1 MMPSGNS
8 ALMNSSI
15 WKRLYTTLII
25 FLAVILV
32 ACGLAWWGVHT
43 SNRTR
48 QVSEQLSSETV
59 RLRYFATVISD
70 SLRTMLL
77 SPRETRVQQQEKKR
91 VRDAIADMKSSIKE
105 LNEDFSQEP
114 RIVEPLKQLQSFIDL
129 TLDLHVSSTIEKIES
144 DPIGV
149 RDSFINTHA
158 AVAEQRDKLVSNV
171 IRAFDEIRR
180 EGEIRSLNWG
190 IIVVVGLL
198 VAGVIGI
205 FVIRYVSSTVT
216 IPLKQLVDVMERMR
230 NGDFTQ
236 RVALDRNDEF
246 GVLGDG
252 LNRLADDLSVLVGQV
267 QRSGVQVNI
276 TATQIAA
283 TSREQ
288 QSTTTEIAATTAEIG
303 ATSKQIS
310 ATSRELDKTM
320 NEVVEVAHETA
331 DLAGS
336 GQTGI
341 ARMESTMR
349 QIMDASGSITGK
361 LAVLNEKTSNIN
373 TVVTTITKV
382 ADQTNLLSLNAAIEA
397 EKAGEYGLGFAV
409 VAMEIRRLA
418 DQTAVATYDIEKM
431 VKEMQSAVA
440 AGVMG
445 MDKFS
450 EEVRR
455 GVDEIRQVSTQL
467 AQIIH
472 QVQTLTPRFA
482 TVSEGMHAQ
491 ATGAQQISETLT
503 QLSEAAHQT
512 ADSLRQSN
520 LAIEQL
526 NEAARGLQTSVARF
540 KLEVK

>member
-1 MMPSGNS
+1 
-8 ALMNSSI
+8 
-15 WKRLYTTLII
+15 
-25 FLAVILV
+25 
-32 ACGLAWWGVHT
+32 
-43 SNRTR
+43 
-48 QVSEQLSSETV
+48 
-59 RLRYFATVISD
+59 
-70 SLRTMLL
+70 
-77 SPRETRVQQQEKKR
+77 
-91 VRDAIADMKSSIKE
+91 MKSSIKE

-114 RIVEPLKQLQSFIDL
+114 RIVEPLKQLQNFIDL

-190 IIVVVGLL
+190 IIVVVGML

-205 FVIRYVSSTVT
+205 FLIRYVSSTVT

-236 RVALDRNDEF
+236 RVVLDRKDEF

-341 ARMESTMR
+341 TRMESTMR

-361 LAVLNEKTSNIN
+361 LAVLNEKNEQHQHGRHHHHESCRPDEF
-373 TVVTTITKV
+373 
-382 ADQTNLLSLNAAIEA
+382 AFAQRRHRS
-397 EKAGEYGLGFAV
+397 GEG
-409 VAMEIRRLA
+409 
-418 DQTAVATYDIEKM
+418 
-431 VKEMQSAVA
+431 
-440 AGVMG
+440 
-445 MDKFS
+445 
-450 EEVRR
+450 R
-455 GVDEIRQVSTQL
+455 GVRPGICRRRHGNPPAGRPDGGG
-467 AQIIH
+467 H
-472 QVQTLTPRFA
+472 
-482 TVSEGMHAQ
+482 
-491 ATGAQQISETLT
+491 
-503 QLSEAAHQT
+503 
-512 ADSLRQSN
+512 LRH
-520 LAIEQL
+520 
-526 NEAARGLQTSVARF
+526 
-540 KLEVK
+540 

>member
-1 MMPSGNS
+1 
-8 ALMNSSI
+8 MNSSI
-15 WKRLYTTLII
+15 WKRLYTTLVIFII
-25 FLAVILV
+25 VMLSAGGFALFAVKSNSQNQEISDHLTTEEIRIKFYALA
-32 ACGLAWWGVHT
+32 
-43 SNRTR
+43 
-48 QVSEQLSSETV
+48 
-59 RLRYFATVISD
+59 ISD
-70 SLRTMLL
+70 SLRAILL
-77 SPRETRVQQQEKKR
+77 DP
-91 VRDAIADMKSSIKE
+91 RDAQVKRTEYTTITNATDNLKAI
-105 LNEDFSQEP
+105 
-114 RIVEPLKQLQSFIDL
+114 IKQLQQDFPGEDRVTRPIGNLEKFFPL
-129 TLDLHVSSTIEKIES
+129 TLDLHISRIMELVEN
-144 DPIGV
+144 DPIGARDFFNKSHPEIV
-149 RDSFINTHA
+149 RQRKHLLDDVTTSFG
-158 AVAEQRDKLVSNV
+158 L
-171 IRAFDEIRR
+171 
-180 EGEIRSLNWG
+180 IRSSLDNKASVISTSAVLAAG
-190 IIVVVGLL
+190 IIGIL
-198 VAGVIGI
+198 GV
-205 FVIRYVSSTVT
+205 FMLRWVSSTVS

-236 RVALDRNDEF
+236 RVALKRQDEF

-341 ARMESTMR
+341 ARMENTMR

>member
-1 MMPSGNS
+1 MIASGNS

-25 FLAVILV
+25 YLAFLLV
-32 ACGLAWWGVHT
+32 ACGLAWWGVQT
-43 SNRTR
+43 TNRTR
-48 QVSEQLSSETV
+48 QVSERLASETV
-59 RLRYFATVISD
+59 RLRYYSVVISD

-77 SPRETRVQQQEKKR
+77 SPRDTRIRDLEKNR
-91 VRDAIADMKSSIKE
+91 VRNAIKDMKQAITDLSA
-105 LNEDFSQEP
+105 DFSQEP
-114 RIVEPLKQLQSFIDL
+114 RIVETLKQLQGFIDL
-129 TLDLHVSSTIEKIES
+129 TLELHVNSTIEKIES

-149 RDSFINTHA
+149 RDSFVNTHA
-158 AVAEQRDKLVSNV
+158 AVADYRDKLVTNA
-171 IRAFDEIRR
+171 IGAFDEVRR
-180 EGEIRSLNWG
+180 KSEIHSLNWG
-190 IIVVVGLL
+190 IIVVFGIII
-198 VAGVIGI
+198 AGIVGI
-205 FVIRYVSSTVT
+205 FVFRYLSASVS
-216 IPLKQLVDVMERMR
+216 IPLKQLVDGMERMR

-236 RVALDRNDEF
+236 RVALHRKDEF

-341 ARMESTMR
+341 TRMESTMR

-540 KLEVK
+540 KLEEK

>member
-1 MMPSGNS
+1 
-8 ALMNSSI
+8 MNTSI
-15 WKRLYTTLII
+15 WKRLQNTLTVS
-25 FLAVILV
+25 LVYLVILGV
-32 ACGLAWWGVHT
+32 LAMGIVLFR
-43 SNRTR
+43 SKS
-48 QVSEQLSSETV
+48 QEISDQLNSQNIRIRFNTV
-59 RLRYFATVISD
+59 VISD
-70 SLRTMLL
+70 SLRAMLIEPRDQNVAQAERKRIRDAMEDL
-77 SPRETRVQQQEKKR
+77 RHAVEELKQNFPREE
-91 VRDAIADMKSSIKE
+91 
-105 LNEDFSQEP
+105 
-114 RIVEPLKQLQSFIDL
+114 RIVAQVK
-129 TLDLHVSSTIEKIES
+129 TLENFLNLHLDVHVTSTFREIETN
-144 DPIGV
+144 PMGNL
-149 RDSFINTHA
+149 DSFVIKHA
-158 AVAEQRDKLVSNV
+158 AVSKQRDDLLQVLTNEFQKVRQDTSALSLQIAIAGTVGIILVV
-171 IRAFDEIRR
+171 LLF
-180 EGEIRSLNWG
+180 IRSYRS
-190 IIVVVGLL
+190 
-198 VAGVIGI
+198 A
-205 FVIRYVSSTVT
+205 SEAVT
-216 IPLKQLVDVMERMR
+216 IPLKQLVDVIERMR

-236 RVALDRNDEF
+236 RVSLTRQDEF
-246 GVLGDG
+246 GVVGDG

-331 DLAGS
+331 ELAGS

-341 ARMESTMR
+341 ARMENTMH
-349 QIMDASGSITGK
+349 QIMEASGSISGK
-361 LAVLNEKTSNIN
+361 LAVLNEKTANVNS
-373 TVVTTITKV
+373 VVTTITKV

-431 VKEMQSAVA
+431 VKEMQSAVV

-540 KLEVK
+540 KLEAK